1 MTAQR
6 PNVLVVLTGQQTAD
20 AMGAAGN
27 PYLSTPHMDALAAAG
42 TRYRRAYCGQP
53 LCAPSRTGLLTGRLP
68 SASGAADAAGA
79 TGTAADGAAGAT
91 ADGAA
96 SEPPLGRVFA
106 EAGYDCVYTG
116 SWHLPEHEAPD
127 GRGFRRLHPT
137 GTEGTDGIDG
147 ADAGF
152 TRTVTGF
159 LTRPR
164 SRPFLLLLPLPE
176 PHGISAWA
184 RGQDPSTGPL
194 PAPPPAALCPPLPAN
209 HPRAPYEAGLPRLA
223 QRARPHTHPTAEWR
237 EDDWRRYRH
246 AYYTLVERA
255 DQQLGTVLAAV
266 REHRRWSGRETV
278 VVFTSDHGDGAG
290 AHGWNEKWALF
301 EEVVRV
307 PFLIGGPGVAA
318 GEVSDRLLSVGED
331 LLPTL
336 CDLTGVP
343 LPPDLAGPTGP
354 EGPTDRVGPAG
365 PTPSPSPSAGHQP
378 EPQLRPGLPGRSVLA
393 PEPRETVVVETRWE
407 LPGFEDALGR
417 MIRDERHK
425 YVCYAW
431 GEHRE
436 QLFDLTEDPGEM
448 VNLAADARNA
458 ALLDRF
464 RTLLAEHCA
473 GAGDPFGRFVPVR
486 DTLAPQPQPAPAPN
500 RV

>member
-27 PYLSTPHMDALAAAG
+27 PYLATPHMDALAAAG
-42 TRYRRAYCGQP
+42 TRYRRPYCGQP

-68 SASGAADAAGA
+68 SATGAARATGAAAG
-79 TGTAADGAAGAT
+79 GAVP
-91 ADGAA
+91 
-96 SEPPLGRVFA
+96 EPPLGRVFA

-116 SWHLPEHEAPD
+116 SWQLPEQEAPD
-127 GRGFRRLHPT
+127 GRGFRRLHLT
-137 GTEGTDGIDG
+137 GADGNDG
-147 ADAGF
+147 NDAGF
-152 TRTVTGF
+152 TRTVAGF

-223 QRARPHTHPTAEWR
+223 QRARPHSHPTAEWR

-246 AYYTLVERA
+246 AYYALVERA

-307 PFLIGGPGVAA
+307 PFLLSGPGVAA
-318 GEVSDRLLSVGED
+318 GEVSDRLVSVGED

-365 PTPSPSPSAGHQP
+365 PAPSPSAGHRPEPQR

-393 PEPRETVVVETRWE
+393 PEPRETVVVETGWE

-417 MIRDERHK
+417 TVRDERHK

-431 GEHRE
+431 GDHRE

-464 RTLLAEHCA
+464 RRLLAEHCA
-473 GAGDPFGRFVPVR
+473 GTGDPFGRFVP
-486 DTLAPQPQPAPAPN
+486 APDAHAPAGG
-500 RV
+500 

>member
-20 AMGAAGN
+20 AMGTAGN
-27 PYLSTPHMDALAAAG
+27 PYLATPHMDSLAATG

-68 SASGAADAAGA
+68 SATGA
-79 TGTAADGAAGAT
+79 TGAT
-91 ADGAA
+91 ADGA
-96 SEPPLGRVFA
+96 PLGRVFA

-116 SWHLPEHEAPD
+116 SWQLPEHEAPD
-127 GRGFRRLHPT
+127 RHGFRRLHPT
-137 GTEGTDGIDG
+137 GTDGRDRTDGSVG
-147 ADAGF
+147 TVGTDAGF

-194 PAPPPAALCPPLPAN
+194 PPPPPAAQCPPLPAN

-223 QRARPHTHPTAEWR
+223 QRARPHAHPIAEWR

-246 AYYTLVERA
+246 AYYALVERA

-266 REHRRWSGRETV
+266 REQRRWSGRETV
-278 VVFTSDHGDGAG
+278 VVLTSEHGDGAG

-318 GEVSDRLLSVGED
+318 GEVSDRLVSVGED

-343 LPPDLAGPTGP
+343 LPPDLVGPTGP
-354 EGPTDRVGPAG
+354 EGPTDQVGPAG
-365 PTPSPSPSAGHQP
+365 PAPSLSPSPSPSTGP
-378 EPQLRPGLPGRSVLA
+378 RLRPGLPGRSVLA
-393 PEPRETVVVETRWE
+393 PEPRETVVVETHWE

-417 MIRDERHK
+417 MVRDERHK

-431 GEHRE
+431 GDNRE
-436 QLFDLTEDPGEM
+436 QLFDLVEDPGEM

-464 RTLLAEHCA
+464 RALLAEHCV
-473 GAGDPFGRFVPVR
+473 GTGDPFGRFVPAH
-486 DTLAPQPQPAPAPN
+486 DDAHAPN
-500 RV
+500 GG